1 MTNRAQQKDTEA
13 DRELYRCV
21 NSLPPRSFLMIA
33 GAGSGKTTSLIK
45 GLTEILNTHG
55 ERLKLRRQKV
65 ACITYMEIAAGEIW
79 SDVGNNP
86 LVHVSTIHSFLWSLV
101 RSFQSDIQGWVA
113 NRIDEKIAE
122 LRETAA
128 KFGPRVQ
135 KRTRDKNQSDIIHY
149 ERQRTR
155 IEGVRSFTY
164 GTGSDYV
171 KGILGHDDIIKM
183 APQFIIERPLMRSL
197 LSQQY
202 PFLFVDESQDAMEN
216 VVAALQAVEGEHRD
230 RFCLGFFGDPMQR
243 IYLTGIGS
251 ISAGPGWANI
261 TKPENFRCPATVLSV
276 ANAIRRDGDGLVQTR
291 GRMTGPEGAP
301 VSLPGSADIFILPID
316 ERRDQRLA
324 QVRAWAARKN
334 NDPAWHADKGDKAVK
349 VLVIVHRMAAKRLGF
364 SELYAALNDKA
375 PEEFKSGFL
384 DGTAWPVR
392 PFNNFVLPLVS
403 ASKQGREFEAIQVLR
418 SQSPLLDR
426 KNLNGVNVAE
436 RLCELRRFTENLQQ
450 MMEPGSGATNA
461 DVLRYVHKSGIIGL
475 DPRVLS
481 YLNLPAQV
489 EAKESDKEDASDEE
503 GDSEELTKEV
513 SAMDAF
519 LACPASQF
527 WGYYKYV
534 NEDSPFSTQ
543 QGIKGAE
550 FDRVLVVLD
559 DDEGTHAQFSYDK
572 YLGIKPLSD
581 RDEANRREGKETVV
595 ERTRRLFYV
604 CCTRAMKDLIVVLFT
619 SDVVAAMRRITELGL
634 FPVDAIHTES
644 QLNCVLSARLHD
656 SI

>member
-1 MTNRAQQKDTEA
+1 MTSRAHQKDTEA
-13 DRELYRCV
+13 DRELYRCL
-21 NSLPPRSFLMIA
+21 NALPPRSFLMIA

-45 GLTEILNTHG
+45 GLAETLNKHG

-79 SDVGNNP
+79 ADVGNNP

-113 NRIDEKIAE
+113 NRIDEKLLE
-122 LRETAA
+122 LREIAT

-135 KRTRDKNQSDIIHY
+135 QRTRDKNQSDIARY
-149 ERQRTR
+149 EQQRTR
-155 IEGVRSFTY
+155 IGQVRSFTY

-171 KGILGHDDIIKM
+171 NGILGHDDIIKM
-183 APQFIIERPLMRSL
+183 APQFIVESPLMRSL
-197 LSQQY
+197 LCQQY

-216 VVAALQAVEGEHRD
+216 VVVALKAVNEELGD

-251 ISAGPGWANI
+251 ISADPGWASI
-261 TKPENFRCPATVLSV
+261 TKPENFRCPATILSV

-291 GRMTGPEGAP
+291 GRMTGPEDAL
-301 VSLPGSADIFILPID
+301 VSVPGSADIFILPID

-324 QVRAWAARKN
+324 QVRDWAARKN
-334 NDPAWHADKGDKAVK
+334 DDQVWLTDESNEAVK

-364 SELYAALNDKA
+364 GELYSALNDKA
-375 PEEFKSGFL
+375 PEKFKNGFL

-403 ASKQGREFEAIQVLR
+403 AGKKGSEFEVMQVLR
-418 SQSPLLDR
+418 KSPLLDR
-426 KNLNGVNVAE
+426 KNLSGVNVAE
-436 RLCELRRFTENLQQ
+436 RLGEMSRFTESLQQ
-450 MMEPGSGATNA
+450 MMEPGSSATNA
-461 DVLRYVHKSGIIGL
+461 DVLRHVHKSRVISL

-489 EAKESDKEDASDEE
+489 KDEE
-503 GDSEELTKEV
+503 GDNAKVAEDEDEDDGEELTKEV
-513 SAMDAF
+513 AAMDAF

-534 NEDSPFSTQ
+534 NDDSPFSTQ

-550 FDRVLVVLD
+550 FERVLVVLD
-559 DDEGTHAQFSYDK
+559 DDEGTHVQFSYDK

-581 RDEANRREGKETVV
+581 REETNRREGKETTV

-604 CCTRAMKDLIVVLFT
+604 CCTRALKDLIVVLFT
-619 SDVVAAMRRITELGL
+619 GDVAAAQRQITALDL
-634 FPVDAIHTES
+634 FPARAIHLEKE
-644 QLNCVLSARLHD
+644 LEAN
-656 SI
+656 

>member
-1 MTNRAQQKDTEA
+1 MTSRAQQKDTEA
-13 DRELYRCV
+13 DRELYRCL
-21 NSLPPRSFLMIA
+21 NSSPPRSFLMIA

-45 GLTEILNTHG
+45 GLNETLNKHG
-55 ERLKLRRQKV
+55 EKLKLRRQKV

-79 SDVGNNP
+79 ADVGNNP

-113 NRIDEKIAE
+113 NRIDEKLVE

-135 KRTRDKNQSDIIHY
+135 QRTRDKNQSDIARY
-149 ERQRTR
+149 EQQRTR
-155 IEGVRSFTY
+155 IGLVRSFTY

-171 KGILGHDDIIKM
+171 NGILGHDDIIKM
-183 APQFIIERPLMRSL
+183 VPKFIVERPLMRSL
-197 LSQQY
+197 IAQQY
-202 PFLFVDESQDAMEN
+202 PFLFVDESQDTMEN
-216 VVAALQAVEGEHRD
+216 VVVSLKTVGEDLGD

-251 ISAGPGWANI
+251 IAAGPGWADI
-261 TKPENFRCPATVLSV
+261 TKPENFRCPATILSV

-291 GRMTGPEGAP
+291 GRMTGPEDAQ
-301 VSLPGSADIFILPID
+301 VSVPGSAHIFILPID
-316 ERRDQRLA
+316 ERRDQRIE
-324 QVRAWAARKN
+324 QVRAWAAGKN
-334 NDPAWHADKGDKAVK
+334 DDPAWHTDEGDEAVK

-364 SELYAALNDKA
+364 SDLYAALNDKA
-375 PEEFKSGFL
+375 PEKFKNGFL

-403 ASKQGREFEAIQVLR
+403 AGKKGSEFEVMQVLR

-426 KNLNGVNVAE
+426 KNLSGVNVAE
-436 RLCELRRFTENLQQ
+436 RLDELCRFTESLQQ

-461 DVLRYVHKSGIIGL
+461 DVLRDIHESRVIDL

-481 YLNLPAQV
+481 YLNLPDQV
-489 EAKESDKEDASDEE
+489 EEEE
-503 GDSEELTKEV
+503 GGNAEAAEDDGEELTKEV

-534 NEDSPFSTQ
+534 NNDSPFSTQ

-550 FDRVLVVLD
+550 FERVLVVLD
-559 DDEGTHAQFSYDK
+559 DDEGTHVQFSYDK

-581 RDEANRREGKETVV
+581 RDEANRREGKETAV
-595 ERTRRLFYV
+595 ERTMRLFYV

-619 SDVVAAMRRITELGL
+619 ADVAAARRQITRLGL
-634 FPVDAIHTES
+634 FPADTTHLENELATK
-644 QLNCVLSARLHD
+644 
-656 SI
+656 

>member
-13 DRELYRCV
+13 DRELYRCLT
-21 NSLPPRSFLMIA
+21 SLPPRSFLMIA

-45 GLTEILNTHG
+45 GLTETLNKHG

-79 SDVGNNP
+79 ADVGNNP

-101 RSFQSDIQGWVA
+101 RSFQSDIQEWVA
-113 NRIDEKIAE
+113 NRIDEKIME

-128 KFGPRVQ
+128 NFGPRVQ
-135 KRTRDKNQSDIIHY
+135 QRTREKNQSDIARY
-149 ERQRTR
+149 EQQRTR
-155 IEGVRSFTY
+155 IGRVRSFTY

-171 KGILGHDDIIKM
+171 NGILGHDDIIRM
-183 APQFIIERPLMRSL
+183 APQFIVERPLMRSL

-202 PFLFVDESQDAMEN
+202 PFVFVDESQDAMEN
-216 VVAALQAVEGEHRD
+216 VVLALKAVDAEMGD

-251 ISAGPGWANI
+251 ISAGPDWAYI
-261 TKPENFRCPATVLSV
+261 TKTENFRCPATVLSV

-291 GRMTGPEGAP
+291 GRMTGPGDAL
-301 VSLPGSADIFILPID
+301 VSVPGSADIFILPID

-324 QVRAWAARKN
+324 QVRTWAARKN
-334 NDPAWHADKGDKAVK
+334 DDPAWHTDKSHETVK

-364 SELYAALNDKA
+364 SDLYAALNDKA
-375 PEEFKSGFL
+375 PEKFKNGFL
-384 DGTAWPVR
+384 DATAWPVR

-403 ASKQGREFEAIQVLR
+403 ASKKGNEFEVMQILR

-426 KNLNGVNVAE
+426 KHLSGVNVAE
-436 RLCELRRFTENLQQ
+436 QLGELRRFTERLQQ

-461 DVLRYVHKSGIIGL
+461 DVLRHVHESVAIDL
-475 DPRVLS
+475 DPRVLT
-481 YLNLPAQV
+481 YLDLPAQV
-489 EAKESDKEDASDEE
+489 EAKERDNDGAAEDEDDGEE
-503 GDSEELTKEV
+503 ITKEV
-513 SAMDAF
+513 LAMDAF
-519 LACPASQF
+519 LPCPASQF

-550 FDRVLVVLD
+550 FERVLVVLD

-572 YLGIKPLSD
+572 YLGIKPLSA

-619 SDVVAAMRRITELGL
+619 ADVAAARRQITTLSL
-634 FPVDAIHTES
+634 FPADAIHLQDE
-644 QLNCVLSARLHD
+644 LEAN
-656 SI
+656 